1 MVIPECPQ
9 KTWYPVDLSPGD
21 YLWCACGRSRS
32 QPFCDGS
39 HKGTEF
45 RPRKFTVVKTTET
58 IFLCGCK
65 RTAYA
70 PYCDGTHAKL

>member
-1 MVIPECPQ
+1 MVVPECPQ
-9 KTWYPVDLSPGD
+9 KTRYPVDLFPGD
-21 YLWCACGRSRS
+21 YLWCARGRSRN

-45 RPRKFTVVKTTET
+45 QPRKFTVVTTTET
-58 IFLCGCK
+58 MFLCGCK